1 MKQTQSNYLNMV
13 NVVLQHFDDHAPV
26 YENIR
31 IVASSVGKVHSTVD
45 SINEVALK
53 QNKNNPTGYTATK
66 EQTRDLLETTLYV
79 TALRVRSYAGTT
91 GDEVLAQ
98 KTQFSR
104 SALDMLRTDDLCL
117 AANTLADA
125 CVEHLTGLAEY
136 QVDQTVVDKLREL
149 AKNTKTLYAKRDKVI
164 DERMEATARLK
175 ELFTQLRGL
184 LKTLDD
190 LVEAYIE
197 DDVFVATY
205 FNARRIHD
213 LKGRHAAQ
221 TKENE
226 K

>member
-1 MKQTQSNYLNMV
+1 MANA
-13 NVVLQHFDDHAPV
+13 VLQHFDNHASV
-26 YENIR
+26 YVNVK
-31 IVASSVGKVHSTVD
+31 IVVSGVDKVRSTVD
-45 SINEVALK
+45 AINDVAQK
-53 QNKNNPTGYTATK
+53 QNENNPTGYTATK
-66 EQTRDLLETTLYV
+66 EQTRDSLETTLYT
-79 TALRVRSYAGTT
+79 TALRVRSYAGVT

-98 KTQFSR
+98 KAQFSR
-104 SALDMLRTDDLCL
+104 SSLDLLRTDTLYL
-117 AANTLADA
+117 VANTLADA

-149 AKNTKTLYAKRDKVI
+149 AKNTKTLYAKRDTVI
-164 DERMEATARLK
+164 DERMEATTRLK
-175 ELFTQLRGL
+175 ELFAQLRNL
-184 LKTLDD
+184 FKTLDD

-226 K
+226 N